1 MIRRFNDSLFFGW
14 DILND
19 WRSTWTMGDIVDTEK
34 YNVIDGKVVPR
45 QSYKDEQI
53 KQIKEKIRAL
63 EEEKTKLEKTG

>member
-53 KQIKEKIRAL
+53 KQIKEKIRVL
-63 EEEKTKLEKTG
+63 EEEKAKLEKTS

>member
-63 EEEKTKLEKTG
+63 EEEKAKLEKTG